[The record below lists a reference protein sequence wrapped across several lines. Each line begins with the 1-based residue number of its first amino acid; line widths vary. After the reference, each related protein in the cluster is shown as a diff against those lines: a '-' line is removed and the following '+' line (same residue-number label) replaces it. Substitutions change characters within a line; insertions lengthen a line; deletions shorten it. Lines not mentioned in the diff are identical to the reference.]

1 MKILIVDDEAF
12 FRTLIHDLLDKEGY
26 DVVTASN
33 GKEGIE
39 KAESFK
45 PNLILLDALM
55 PEISGFETCRLMK
68 SNTKIKKI
76 PIIMLTSLNKLG
88 DVESAFK
95 NGADEY
101 ITKPIDPLT
110 FFSILNRKFKNI

>member
-1 MKILIVDDEAF
+1 
-12 FRTLIHDLLDKEGY
+12 
-26 DVVTASN
+26 
-33 GKEGIE
+33 
-39 KAESFK
+39 
-45 PNLILLDALM
+45 
-55 PEISGFETCRLMK
+55 
-68 SNTKIKKI
+68 
-76 PIIMLTSLNKLG
+76 MLTSLNKLG